1 MEGILASVRRPSIRS
16 ALLAER
22 LVAHNLI
29 VGVSTLVAG
38 ALGFGMQSL
47 LSHRLTPAA
56 FGATFTAISVLALI
70 SLPPS
75 ALAVVVAREASRDQT
90 DPRPDKGATIM
101 WAWHRYLMLV
111 GFGLAGLGIVAAGW
125 LAQFFHVPA
134 AVLVAMAV
142 SLPFGLAIPLLL
154 GQLQGRQRF
163 TTLSL
168 FVVTQAALRLILAVS
183 LAAILGAVGALVG
196 VAIGNVVVYGLAL
209 DAVYPTH
216 SSASPTTAQSRAAL
230 RSLGVILPSCLAL
243 AVLFG
248 ADLLIVKH
256 FFNAGDAGRYAAAAA
271 LGRIVFWVAS
281 GIGMVFFPKAVV
293 HMTRG
298 SNGSHLVMASLALCL
313 LGGVVAWATFSLGSG
328 FILTL
333 FAGGAYLAAAPYLP
347 WYAIAMT
354 LLGGASVLVANG
366 QAHGRGEFLGILIP
380 VTVAEPLLIVRF
392 HDSLN
397 QVVQVV
403 CVSMALLFVGL
414 AVLYL
419 VQGRMRERPELVL
432 ERATA

>member
-1 MEGILASVRRPSIRS
+1 MARPNRRLALSG
-16 ALLAER
+16 ER
-22 LVAHNLI
+22 LVAHNAI
-29 VGVSTLVAG
+29 VGVGTLLAG

-47 LSHRLTPAA
+47 LSHRLNPAA

-70 SLPPS
+70 SLPAS
-75 ALAVVVAREASRDQT
+75 ALAVVVAREASRDHA

-111 GFGLAGLGIVAAGW
+111 GFGLAVLGIVGAGW
-125 LAQFFHVPA
+125 LAQFFQVPV
-134 AVLVAMAV
+134 AVLVATAV

-163 TTLSL
+163 STLS
-168 FVVTQAALRLILAVS
+168 FFMVTQAVLRLILAVS
-183 LAAILGAVGALVG
+183 LAAIFGAVGALVG

-209 DAVYPTH
+209 AAVYPTH
-216 SSASPTTAQSRAAL
+216 SSVSPTTAQSRDAL

-248 ADLLIVKH
+248 ADLLLVKH
-256 FFNAGDAGRYAAAAA
+256 YFNMGDAGRYAAAAA
-271 LGRIVFWVAS
+271 LGRIVFWGAS

-313 LGGVVAWATFSLGSG
+313 LGGIVAWATFSLGSG

-333 FAGGAYLAAAPYLP
+333 FAGGAYIAAAPYLP
-347 WYAIAMT
+347 WYAVAMT

-366 QAHGRGEFLGILIP
+366 QAQGRGEFLAILIP
-380 VTVAEPLLIVRF
+380 VTLAEPLLMVRF
-392 HDSLN
+392 HNSLS
-397 QVVQVV
+397 QVVQVL
-403 CVSMALLFVGL
+403 CLSMALLFVGL

-419 VQGRMRERPELVL
+419 VQQRARTRPALVREDS
-432 ERATA
+432 AA